1 MEKLPVSLIALF
13 LSVTILIAG
22 CTLFGKKKEV
32 KPLVSEVVH
41 PEWSKN
47 IVMYEV
53 NVRQYTPEGT
63 FKAFEEHLPRLKA
76 LGVDVL

>member
-1 MEKLPVSLIALF
+1 MEKLPVSLLTLF
-13 LSVTILIAG
+13 LAVTIFIAG
-22 CTLFGKKKEV
+22 CTLFSKKKEI

-63 FKAFEEHLPRLKA
+63 
-76 LGVDVL
+76 